1 MMNGWG
7 MMDGWGMGL
16 HWIWSIVILA
26 LVILAIAGLVKYL
39 MK

>member
-16 HWIWSIVILA
+16 HWIWSILILA
-26 LVILAIAGLVKYL
+26 LLVLAIAALVKYL

>member
-16 HWIWSIVILA
+16 HWIGSILM
-26 LVILAIAGLVKYL
+26 LVLLVLAIAALVKYL